1 MGKRIIETMMR
12 IIGERD
18 DVHASSRSG
27 VWGSLVRG
35 RSFHFGKLEIQAL
48 QGVGIRKGLGY
59 GTIGL
64 GSNCKIQQ
72 LHHNPAH
79 HVIIR

>member
-1 MGKRIIETMMR
+1 MFAPRPDPAS
-12 IIGERD
+12 GEAWLGEG
-18 DVHASSRSG
+18 AST
-27 VWGSLVRG
+27 LVNWK
-35 RSFHFGKLEIQAL
+35 FKHCKAL
-48 QGVGIRKGLGY
+48 GICKGLGY
-59 GTIGL
+59 RTIGL